1 MPDLTLP
8 PPLPARVSR
17 SALALHGASEEH
29 ERGPAERLLQRMED
43 HADAA
48 EITDKRDKARNAEEG
63 VQPGPDAQDAVLLD
77 QCGVGFM
84 LTTGQ
89 AYRGLELVPL
99 DKLSWWPEAEGPGVT
114 LNPDVEAVSLRFF
127 NEVAREG
134 WKKELSRRLGA
145 EGTQWSRGWNRTEAG
160 WIRQTIATSTNTTS
174 ASRASKASG
183 VHVLRLRP
191 PVQGP

>member
-1 MPDLTLP
+1 
-8 PPLPARVSR
+8 VQ
-17 SALALHGASEEH
+17 E
-29 ERGPAERLLQRMED
+29 ED

-145 EGTQWSRGWNRTEAG
+145 EGTQWSRGWNR
-160 WIRQTIATSTNTTS
+160 RQGGFGK
-174 ASRASKASG
+174 R
-183 VHVLRLRP
+183 
-191 PVQGP
+191 